1 MLHYLADLE
10 HLWGPLRLFQ
20 SHLTLMGLGGIL
32 SAFFTWILLP
42 KLTHLLPTDR
52 GKAFACQ
59 GEKSKGKPQA
69 AGIIFISIFFI
80 TSLLVVPTSVATVGT
95 LFCAMVAMYAGYLD
109 DKSEKPWGR
118 LLKGTLDLVISVAT
132 AYFICHWTEPTVW
145 FPFTTYTVVL
155 PEWLFVL
162 ISSPILWIMINSTNC
177 SDGVDALAGSLS
189 IFPLGIMAIF
199 LYVVIGHFQIS
210 EYLLIPNNTHGASWA
225 IMLITLTG
233 SIAGYLWYNAEPSQL
248 LMGDAGSRA
257 IGLMLGVGVLV
268 SGNFF
273 LGLIVTPV
281 ILINGGG
288 GLVKIGLIKILQ
300 KVGIATLSEPGAKPM
315 VRLIHKFRFP
325 LHDHC
330 RQELKWSNAQVLM
343 RFTIIQVILLIVLF
357 TALIKMR

>member
-1 MLHYLADLE
+1 MLHYLANLE
-10 HLWGPLRLFQ
+10 HLWGPLRLFE

-42 KLTHLLPTDR
+42 KFSHLLPTDR

-59 GEKSKGKPQA
+59 GERSKGKPQA
-69 AGIIFISIFFI
+69 AGIIFISIFFFV
-80 TSLLVVPTSVATVGT
+80 SLLVVPTNVATVGT
-95 LFCAMVAMYAGYLD
+95 LVCAMVAMYAGYLD

-118 LLKGTLDLVISVAT
+118 LLKGSLDLIISVAT

-145 FPFTTYTVVL
+145 FPFTTYTIIL
-155 PEWLFVL
+155 PQWLFVL

-189 IFPLGIMAIF
+189 IFPLAIMAIF
-199 LYVVIGHFQIS
+199 LYVVIGHSQIS
-210 EYLLIPNNTHGASWA
+210 EYLLIPYNGHGASWA

-233 SIAGYLWYNAEPSQL
+233 SIGGYLWYNAEPSQL

-288 GLVKIGLIKILQ
+288 GLFKILLIKCLRRLG
-300 KVGIATLSEPGAKPM
+300 VATVSGPDAKPM
-315 VRLIHKFRFP
+315 VKLIHKFRFP

-343 RFTIIQVILLIVLF
+343 RFMIIQVLLLLVLF